1 MSTKTHRKFRH
12 KPDAPSVIYLFMYF
26 NIKMSNNNFRSNIM
40 IVFNIRNVRKNRKI
54 SLRKLSDITGI
65 SRAYLY
71 DLENNRRFN
80 PTLFILQKIAEV
92 LEVNIKDLFY
102 SLNDIDN
109 LKEEM
114 YRRID
119 EYGIDSKE
127 VLEVS
132 QVIDLLINIKM
143 KRD

>member
-1 MSTKTHRKFRH
+1 ML
-12 KPDAPSVIYLFMYF
+12 IF
-26 NIKMSNNNFRSNIM
+26 NIK
-40 IVFNIRNVRKNRKI
+40 NIRKNKGI
-54 SLRKLSDITGI
+54 SLNRLHEMTGI

-80 PTLFILQKIAEV
+80 PTLFILQKIAEE

-102 SLNDIDN
+102 SSNDIDN

-127 VLEVS
+127 ALEVS

>member
-1 MSTKTHRKFRH
+1 
-12 KPDAPSVIYLFMYF
+12 
-26 NIKMSNNNFRSNIM
+26 M
-40 IVFNIRNVRKNRKI
+40 IVFNIKNIRKSKKI
-54 SLRKLSDITGI
+54 SLKKLSNMTGI
-65 SRAYLY
+65 SRGYLF

-80 PTLFILQKIAEV
+80 PTMFILEKIAEE

-119 EYGIDSKE
+119 VFGIGSEE
-127 VLEVS
+127 VMEIS
-132 QVIDLLINIKM
+132 QIIDLLINVKF

>member
-1 MSTKTHRKFRH
+1 
-12 KPDAPSVIYLFMYF
+12 
-26 NIKMSNNNFRSNIM
+26 M
-40 IVFNIRNVRKNRKI
+40 IVFNIKNIRKSKKI
-54 SLRKLSDITGI
+54 SLRKLSDMTGI

-80 PTLFILQKIAEV
+80 PTIFILEKIAEE
-92 LEVNIKDLFY
+92 LDVNIKDLFY
-102 SLNDIDN
+102 SLDEIDN

-119 EYGIDSKE
+119 IFGIDSKE
-127 VLEVS
+127 ALEVS
-132 QVIDLLINIKM
+132 QVIDLLINVKF

>member
-1 MSTKTHRKFRH
+1 
-12 KPDAPSVIYLFMYF
+12 
-26 NIKMSNNNFRSNIM
+26 M
-40 IVFNIRNVRKNRKI
+40 IVFNIRNIRKSKKI
-54 SLRKLSDITGI
+54 SLRKLSDMTGI

-71 DLENNRRFN
+71 DLESNRKFN

-92 LEVNIKDLFY
+92 LEVDIKNLFY
-102 SLNDIDN
+102 SLNELDN

-119 EYGIDSKE
+119 KYGIDSKE

-143 KRD
+143 NKD

>member
-1 MSTKTHRKFRH
+1 
-12 KPDAPSVIYLFMYF
+12 
-26 NIKMSNNNFRSNIM
+26 M
-40 IVFNIRNVRKNRKI
+40 IVFNIRNIRKSKKI
-54 SLRKLSDITGI
+54 SLRKLSDMTGI

-71 DLENNRRFN
+71 DLESNRRFN

-92 LEVNIKDLFY
+92 LEVDIKDLFY
-102 SLNDIDN
+102 SLNELDI

-114 YRRID
+114 YRKID
-119 EYGIDSKE
+119 KYGRNSKE

-143 KRD
+143 NKD

>member
-1 MSTKTHRKFRH
+1 MYIFAI
-12 KPDAPSVIYLFMYF
+12 KP
-26 NIKMSNNNFRSNIM
+26 
-40 IVFNIRNVRKNRKI
+40 VRKKRN
-54 SLRKLSDITGI
+54 LTLYELSKRTGI
-65 SRAYLY
+65 SRTYLRN
-71 DLENNRRFN
+71 LENNKQFN
-80 PTLFILQKIAEV
+80 PTMFILKKISEA
-92 LEVNIKDLFY
+92 LEVEIKDLFY
-102 SLNDIDN
+102 SINEVES

-127 VLEVS
+127 ALEVS